1 MRKLFLG
8 IIVVL
13 FCTGSYSQEN
23 SQDFQT
29 LFSNKGERS
38 NGGYGAIMV
47 NYSEINK
54 RDAILIGARGAWLIN
69 HSFSLGLGGYGF
81 MNDPVLDN
89 TPINSFNSK
98 YQTAG
103 GYGGILLEP
112 IIGAKKPIHLSF
124 PILIG
129 AGGVA
134 YSKHWENYE
143 DEDSYSGDYEDSDAF
158 FVVEP
163 GAEIEFNMVKFF
175 RLALSV
181 SYRYTS
187 DIDMTYKS
195 DRPSTANVDES
206 MMPIGSAGMLRGWNF
221 GIAMKF
227 GKF

>member
-8 IIVVL
+8 IIVAL
-13 FCTGSYSQEN
+13 FCTGAYSQES

-47 NYSEINK
+47 NYSEINN

-69 HSFSLGLGGYGF
+69 HSFGLGLGGYGF
-81 MNDPVLDN
+81 MNDPVLDDKL
-89 TPINSFNSK
+89 NSLSDNSK

-103 GYGGILLEP
+103 GYGGIILEP
-112 IIGAKKPIHLSF
+112 IVAAKKPIHLSF

-134 YSKHWENYE
+134 YSKHWEDYDSE
-143 DEDSYSGDYEDSDAF
+143 DYQNDYEDSDAF

-163 GAEIEFNMVKFF
+163 GVELEFNMVKFF
-175 RLALSV
+175 RLALST
-181 SYRYTS
+181 SYRFTS
-187 DIDMTYKS
+187 DINMNYNNGTG
-195 DRPSTANVDES
+195 DR
-206 MMPIGSAGMLRGWNF
+206 IGSQDMLRGWNF

>member
-1 MRKLFLG
+1 MKR
-8 IIVVL
+8 IIIGLVVVL
-13 FCTGSYSQEN
+13 ISTVTFAQET

-47 NYSEINK
+47 GFSEINK

-69 HSFSLGLGGYGF
+69 HNFGLGLGGYGF
-81 MNDPVLDN
+81 MNDPVIDKYLPSPDG
-89 TPINSFNSK
+89 SFYK

-112 IIGAKKPIHLSF
+112 ILGARKPVHLSF

-134 YSKHWENYE
+134 YSRHWDNYDNNDYE
-143 DEDSYSGDYEDSDAF
+143 EDYEDSDAF
-158 FVVEP
+158 FVLEP
-163 GAEIEFNMVKFF
+163 GAELEFNMVKFF
-175 RLALSV
+175 RLALGV

-187 DIDMTYKS
+187 DINMTYQNS
-195 DRPSTANVDES
+195 ST
-206 MMPIGSAGMLRGWNF
+206 PIGSRDMLRGWNF
-221 GIAMKF
+221 SLALKF